1 MLESGFDPQV
11 EALLRSGVQ
20 LPAPS
25 QSLLKLQTALND
37 PDIGPRALADIA
49 EQDPVLVSA
58 LIRVANSPAFY
69 AQRPAGSL
77 AEIVARL
84 GATKVLA
91 IAVSASLRGKI
102 PGVDAGVIDAIWAR
116 CTDVAACTFLGARHS
131 RRKDL
136 ADVAYFS
143 ALVHDAGL
151 CVLLRRYP
159 SEALRLRWSRP
170 GEFDAGALA
179 LDAAVG
185 TEHAAVGAL
194 VVKNW
199 KLPAVVVDAI
209 QHHHNLPQMASAFG
223 DAAAVSAL
231 IALGRRLADG
241 PLPEWE
247 SWRPLAE
254 SLLGVDD
261 GALAEMEVPGGGE
274 D

>member
-1 MLESGFDPQV
+1 MAVSDPDPV
-11 EALLRSGVQ
+11 LDALLRSGVQ

-37 PDIGPRALADIA
+37 PEVGPRALADIA

-58 LIRVANSPAFY
+58 LVRVANSPAFY
-69 AQRPAGSL
+69 SQRPASSL

-102 PGVDAGVIDAIWAR
+102 PGVDSSVIDAIWAR

-151 CVLLRRYP
+151 CVLLRRFP
-159 SEALRLRWSRP
+159 AEALRLRLSRP
-170 GEFDAGALA
+170 AEFDAGALA

-185 TEHAAVGAL
+185 TEHAAVGAI

-199 KLPAVVVDAI
+199 KLPPVVAEAI
-209 QHHHNLPQMASAFG
+209 QHHHNLPRMASVSG
-223 DAAAVSAL
+223 DAAAVSVL

-241 PLPEWE
+241 GTPQWE
-247 SWRPLAE
+247 PWRPLAE

-261 GALAEMEVPGGGE
+261 DAIAEMEIPGN
-274 D
+274 DAD